1 MVPHKKLPLEYSC
14 EYPLG
19 SPAIYQN
26 LFWSQICYYSLN
38 VSNRSVGFPSPDHSG
53 FGFVM

>member
-19 SPAIYQN
+19 SPAIY
-26 LFWSQICYYSLN
+26 
-38 VSNRSVGFPSPDHSG
+38 
-53 FGFVM
+53 